1 MDFDGCAP
9 SSSPSS
15 SLFPTSTSAQ
25 ECSNA
30 IQKVRIVSN
39 SQEKIQMFEVQVLD
53 SGGADIAHEKDAAQ
67 SSTFVSRS
75 GKVFNASHAVDGD
88 STTFSHTNDAN

>member
-1 MDFDGCAP
+1 
-9 SSSPSS
+9 
-15 SLFPTSTSAQ
+15 
-25 ECSNA
+25 
-30 IQKVRIVSN
+30 
-39 SQEKIQMFEVQVLD
+39 MFEVQVLD